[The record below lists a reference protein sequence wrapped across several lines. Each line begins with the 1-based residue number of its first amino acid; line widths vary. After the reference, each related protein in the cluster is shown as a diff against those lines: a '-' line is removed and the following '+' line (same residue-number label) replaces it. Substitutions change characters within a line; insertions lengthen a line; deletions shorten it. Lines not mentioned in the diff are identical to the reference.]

1 MYEEFIFSKQAS
13 NALRKMNKPYVLTKR
28 RKRSIG
34 QDNSCTL
41 YNFCFSE
48 PVNRN
53 NNKPYTQIHKKIEV

>member
-53 NNKPYTQIHKKIEV
+53 NNKPYTQIHKK